1 MSTNAESLNLTRQG
15 VAHHLGGRFREAEKY
30 YQHALRL
37 DGKNAEALNLMG
49 VLACE
54 AKRYRFAT
62 EYLQQAVALDKH
74 NPVFRCNFANA
85 LILAERPEDAVPHL
99 KQAIRHKPDL
109 VEAHANLGRAY
120 RRLAQAE
127 KALVCLERAAALD
140 PKRVQTQVVLGD
152 VLTDLGRLDEAVA
165 VFRQILVSH
174 PTLPQALAGLA
185 TAKRF
190 TKDDPELAA
199 IEAVIARLPG
209 GDPMLEVLHHA
220 AGKIYNDLSEYD
232 KAFDHFEKGKAIA
245 GKSFDIA
252 EYIQR
257 IDMLIELFNVGF
269 FLGRKGRELRGP
281 VPVFVVGMPRSGT
294 TLIEQIL
301 SSHPEVHG
309 AGELPY
315 MRRMGKELG
324 LAEANPRIFAEKVRA
339 LTSEEIA
346 RMASSYMTKAQQG
359 AGAASRIV
367 DKMPHNFEL
376 LGLIWLLFPNARV
389 IHSLRDPLD
398 NCVSCFT
405 NLFNEFHGYNSD
417 LVKLGAYYRQYWR
430 LMEHWRSVLPLP
442 MLPSKYE
449 ELISDPER
457 HSRRLVDFVGLEWDP
472 RCLQFYENERS
483 VRTIS
488 RWQVRQPIY
497 ASSVKRWE
505 KYRHRLGPLISSLGD
520 LASPE

>member
-1 MSTNAESLNLTRQG
+1 MSIDAHSLNLTRQG
-15 VAHHLGGRFREAEKY
+15 VAHHRGGRFREAEKY

-37 DGKNAEALNLMG
+37 DARNAEALNLMG

-54 AKRYRFAT
+54 AKRYRIAT
-62 EYLQQAVALDKH
+62 DYLSQAIALDKQ
-74 NPVFRCNFANA
+74 NAVFRCNFGNA
-85 LILAERPEDAVPHL
+85 LILAERPEEALSHL
-99 KQAIRHKPDL
+99 KQAIRLKPDL

-120 RRLAQAE
+120 RRLSRAE
-127 KALVCLERAAALD
+127 KALACLERAASLD
-140 PKRVQTQVVLGD
+140 PKRLQTQVVLGE
-152 VLTDLGRLDEAVA
+152 VLSDLGRLDEAVV
-165 VFRQILVSH
+165 VFRRLLAAH

-190 TKDDPELAA
+190 TTEDPELAT
-199 IEAVIARLPG
+199 IEAVIAKLAD

-220 AGKIYNDLSEYD
+220 AGKIYNDLSDYD
-232 KAFDHFEKGKAIA
+232 KAFDHFEKGKALS

-252 EYIQR
+252 LHIQR
-257 IDMLIELFNVGF
+257 VDMLVELFNAGF
-269 FLGRKGRELRGP
+269 FLGRKGREAQGP

-315 MRRMGKELG
+315 MRRMAKDLG
-324 LAEANPRIFAEKVRA
+324 LADSNPRIFAERVRA
-339 LTSEEIA
+339 LESHDIA
-346 RMASSYMTKAQQG
+346 RMAASYMSKAQEG
-359 AGAASRIV
+359 AGTASRIV

-376 LGLIWLLFPNARV
+376 LGLIWLLFPNARIV
-389 IHSLRDPLD
+389 HALRDPLD

-430 LMEHWRSVLPLP
+430 LMEHWRGVLPLP
-442 MLPSKYE
+442 LHPSKYE
-449 ELISDPER
+449 ELIGDPEGN
-457 HSRRLVDFVGLEWDP
+457 SRRLVDFVGLDWDP
-472 RCLQFYENERS
+472 RCLTFYENERS

-520 LASPE
+520 LAAAL